1 MFIIEED
8 IPCKEVIAVELAT
21 REHQIKL
28 MYDRYIRYLFI
39 VSAFLMTVIIL
50 SIIIF
55 VGQQGLMTFSEVS
68 PAEFF
73 LSSKWDPTEQQYGA
87 FSFITG
93 SIAVTV
99 LAVLFGAPLGLA
111 GAVFMA
117 KIAPLWLREIMRPAT
132 DLYVAIPSV
141 VYGYVGLTILVPYIR
156 AQFGVNTGFG
166 LMAAALILAIMILP
180 TIISI
185 SEDALRAVPRSL
197 EEASL
202 ALGAT
207 RWQTI
212 RNVLLPAALPGI
224 LTAIILAM
232 ARAVGET
239 MAVQMVIGN
248 TPQLAKSLF
257 MPTAT
262 LPSEIVVE
270 MGNTPFGSAWGNSL
284 FLMALVLLLL
294 SLAMILIIRRIAAR
308 RVV

>member
-1 MFIIEED
+1 MEIVD
-8 IPCKEVIAVELAT
+8 KA
-21 REHQIKL
+21 HQLKL
-28 MYDRYIRYLFI
+28 QNDRYMRYIFI
-39 VSAFLMTVIIL
+39 ASASFMAVIIL

-55 VGQQGLMTFSEVS
+55 VGWQGLMTFSEVS

-73 LSSKWDPTEQQYGA
+73 LSAKWDPTESQYGA
-87 FSFITG
+87 LSFIAG
-93 SIAVTV
+93 SVTVTV
-99 LAVLFGAPLGLA
+99 LAVLLGAPLGLA

-117 KIAPLWLREIMRPAT
+117 KISPPWLREIMRPAT
-132 DLYVAIPSV
+132 NLYVAIPSV
-141 VYGYVGLTILVPYIR
+141 VYGFIGLTIIVPFIR
-156 AQFGVNTGFG
+156 NYFHVSVGFG
-166 LMAAALILAIMILP
+166 LLAAAIILAVMILP

-185 SEDALRAVPRSL
+185 SEDAIRSVPSNL

-207 RWQTI
+207 EWQTI
-212 RNVLLPAALPGI
+212 WNVILPAALPGI

-232 ARAVGET
+232 ARAIGET

-248 TPQLAKSLF
+248 APQLAMSLF
-257 MPTAT
+257 MPTST

-294 SLAMILIIRRIAAR
+294 SLFMIVTIRYIAKRKVA
-308 RVV
+308 

>member
-1 MFIIEED
+1 MRQGCEHMD
-8 IPCKEVIAVELAT
+8 VTVNP
-21 REHQIKL
+21 REHKL
-28 MYDRYIRYLFI
+28 NLVYDRYVRYLF
-39 VSAFLMTVIIL
+39 VASAFLMTVIIL

-55 VGQQGLMTFSEVS
+55 VGQQGLLTFTEVS

-73 LSSKWDPTEQQYGA
+73 LSTKWDPTEMKYGA
-87 FSFITG
+87 LSFITG
-93 SIAVTV
+93 SVAVTF
-99 LAVLFGAPLGLA
+99 LAIFLGAPLGLA

-117 KIAPLWLREIMRPAT
+117 KMAPDWLRNIMRPAT

-141 VYGYVGLTILVPYIR
+141 VYGFVGLTILVPFIR
-156 AQFGVNTGFG
+156 SYFHVNTGFG
-166 LMAAALILAIMILP
+166 LLAAAIILAIMILP

-185 SEDALRAVPRSL
+185 SEDALRAVPKNL

-212 RNVLLPAALPGI
+212 WRVLLPAALPGI
-224 LTAIILAM
+224 LTSIILAM

-248 TPQLAKSLF
+248 TPQLARSLF
-257 MPTAT
+257 MPTST

-284 FLMALVLLLL
+284 FLMALVLLLM
-294 SLAMILIIRRIAAR
+294 SLAMILIIRRIAQR
-308 RVV
+308 RFA

>member
-1 MFIIEED
+1 MA
-8 IPCKEVIAVELAT
+8 IAESPAKDHQLKLA
-21 REHQIKL
+21 
-28 MYDRYIRYLFI
+28 YDRYTRYLFI
-39 VSAFLMTVIIL
+39 TSAFLMTVIIL
-50 SIIIF
+50 SIIVF
-55 VGQQGLMTFSEVS
+55 VGQQGLLTFKEVS

-73 LSSKWDPTEQQYGA
+73 FSAKWDPTEGKYGA
-87 FSFITG
+87 LSFISGTFFTT
-93 SIAVTV
+93 A
-99 LAVLFGAPLGLA
+99 LAVLLGAPLGLA
-111 GAVFMA
+111 GAIFMA
-117 KIAPLWLREIMRPAT
+117 KISPPWLREIMRPAT

-141 VYGYVGLTILVPYIR
+141 VYGFIGLTIIVPFVR
-156 AQFGVNTGFG
+156 VHFQVSTGFG
-166 LMAAALILAIMILP
+166 LLATAVILAIMILP

-185 SEDALRAVPRSL
+185 SEDAIRSVPATL

-212 RNVLLPAALPGI
+212 RLVLLPAAGPGI

-232 ARAVGET
+232 ARAIGET
-239 MAVQMVIGN
+239 MAVQMIVGN

-262 LPSEIVVE
+262 LTSEIVIE

-294 SLAMILIIRRIAAR
+294 SLLMIIVIR
-308 RVV
+308 RVVKRRMA

>member
-1 MFIIEED
+1 MQLMA
-8 IPCKEVIAVELAT
+8 K
-21 REHQIKL
+21 EHQLKIL
-28 MYDRYIRYLFI
+28 YDRYMRYVFI
-39 VSAFLMTVIIL
+39 VSASCMTLIIL

-55 VGQQGLMTFSEVS
+55 VGWQGLMTFSEVS

-73 LSSKWDPTEQQYGA
+73 LSQKWDPTEGQYGA
-87 FSFITG
+87 LSFIVG
-93 SIAVTV
+93 SLAVTV
-99 LAVLFGAPLGLA
+99 LAILFGAPLGLA

-117 KIAPLWLREIMRPAT
+117 KIAPPWLSEVMRPAT
-132 DLYVAIPSV
+132 NLYVAIPSV
-141 VYGYVGLTILVPYIR
+141 VYGFIGLTIIVPFIR
-156 AQFGVNTGFG
+156 NYFQVNVGFG
-166 LMAAALILAIMILP
+166 LLAAAIILAIMILP

-185 SEDALRAVPRSL
+185 SEDAIRSVPHSL

-212 RNVLLPAALPGI
+212 WNVILPAALPGL

-248 TPQLAKSLF
+248 TPQLVKSLF
-257 MPTAT
+257 MPTST

-284 FLMALVLLLL
+284 FLMALVLLLI
-294 SLAMILIIRRIAAR
+294 SLLMIVIMRYIAKRKVA
-308 RVV
+308 

>member
-1 MFIIEED
+1 MQLMA
-8 IPCKEVIAVELAT
+8 K
-21 REHQIKL
+21 EHQLKIL
-28 MYDRYIRYLFI
+28 YDRYMRYVFI
-39 VSAFLMTVIIL
+39 VSASCMTLIIL

-55 VGQQGLMTFSEVS
+55 VGWQGLMTFSEVS

-73 LSSKWDPTEQQYGA
+73 LSQKWDPTEGQYGA
-87 FSFITG
+87 LSFIVG
-93 SIAVTV
+93 SLAVTV
-99 LAVLFGAPLGLA
+99 LAILFGAPLGLA

-117 KIAPLWLREIMRPAT
+117 KIAPPWLSEVMRPAT
-132 DLYVAIPSV
+132 NLYVAIPSV
-141 VYGYVGLTILVPYIR
+141 VYGFIGLTIIVPFIR
-156 AQFGVNTGFG
+156 NYFQVNVGFG
-166 LMAAALILAIMILP
+166 LLAAAIILAIMILP

-185 SEDALRAVPRSL
+185 SEDAIRSVPHSL

-212 RNVLLPAALPGI
+212 WNVILPAALPGL

-248 TPQLAKSLF
+248 TPQLVKSLF
-257 MPTAT
+257 MPTST

-284 FLMALVLLLL
+284 FLMALVLLLI
-294 SLAMILIIRRIAAR
+294 SLLMIIIMRYIAKRKVA
-308 RVV
+308 